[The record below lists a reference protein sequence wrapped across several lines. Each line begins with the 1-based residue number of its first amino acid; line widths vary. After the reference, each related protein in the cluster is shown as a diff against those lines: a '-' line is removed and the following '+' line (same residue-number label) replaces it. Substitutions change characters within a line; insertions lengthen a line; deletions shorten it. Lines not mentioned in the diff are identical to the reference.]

1 MFFVRVCGVQ
11 SFAMLFIEFIL
22 HQCFFVDLDHDFF
35 NVLSPLLCT
44 CSLLLLLTKWHLFQ
58 LLSKIKY
65 ELHYSMGWMKFSR
78 IECWTKFLDF
88 WWTLNNSTYNI
99 LIFWWCCGK
108 HHSMISFINRRRL
121 NLCPKWKPF

>member
-1 MFFVRVCGVQ
+1 MLFVGVCGVQ

-65 ELHYSMGWMKFSR
+65 VLHYSMGWMKFMASDKKLF
-78 IECWTKFLDF
+78 IHFPESSVELSSW
-88 WWTLNNSTYNI
+88 
-99 LIFWWCCGK
+99 IFDE
-108 HHSMISFINRRRL
+108 H
-121 NLCPKWKPF
+121 